1 MTTLFATILIACG
14 KVNFTNLSRY
24 SQRTER
30 SYRRQF
36 KKQFDNAWFNAE
48 LIKAATSLE
57 HSMIAVMDCSFIA
70 KSGKKTNGY
79 DQFYNGSHNRVERGL
94 EISLVAV
101 VDVETEVAYSLLAE
115 QTFDQGECPEL
126 TRMDYYLHHLEI
138 AQPQLPPQVRYLAVD
153 GAYAKEPFVKG
164 VRALKLDVIS
174 KLRRDANLRYVFE
187 GEQKARGAK
196 RKYDGKVDLAAPTRL
211 TWVRELQSGIELYT
225 AVVWHI
231 SLKRKIRLVYLLDHR
246 HPDKPS
252 YAVLFSTDINQSA
265 DDIYRF
271 YKLRFQIE
279 FIFRD
284 AKQFT
289 GLSDC
294 QARDVKKLDFHF
306 NASFTALNQALLDA
320 HQQQSAQ
327 KPFIF
332 SMASVKR
339 RALNDHLLD
348 TFISM
353 LELSPTVIKSHPN

>member
-1 MTTLFATILIACG
+1 M
-14 KVNFTNLSRY
+14 
-24 SQRTER
+24 
-30 SYRRQF
+30 
-36 KKQFDNAWFNAE
+36 
-48 LIKAATSLE
+48 
-57 HSMIAVMDCSFIA
+57 A
-70 KSGKKTNGY
+70 KSGKKTFGL

-94 EISLVAV
+94 EVSLVAV

-115 QTFDQGECPEL
+115 QTFDQGFCPEL

-196 RKYDGKVDLAAPTRL
+196 RKYDGKVDLADPTRL
-211 TWVRELQSGIELYT
+211 TWVRELQSGVELYT

-231 SLKRKIRLVYLLDHR
+231 SLKRNIRLVYLLDHR
-246 HPDKPS
+246 QPDKPS

-284 AKQFT
+284 PKQFT

-294 QARDVKKLDFHF
+294 QARDVKKLDFHVKLAGQNLLPGRLYF
-306 NASFTALNQALLDA
+306 NASFTALNLAKLDA
-320 HQQQSAQ
+320 YQQQSAQ

-353 LELSPTVIKSHPN
+353 LELSPTVIKSHPNYQNLRSYGVIAA